1 MGSTPLEQYDGSSAL
16 TVQLDDESVLVY
28 MPAFGL
34 PESVPAELQAALAAS
49 EEQGVAPPEDACICS
64 GSGRRQW
71 FVEVPDRPLG
81 WEGPRRWRR
90 ASWRLQGDDQLQP
103 IIKVRSC
110 VEEAAARF
118 VNNKNTLPAQKPT
131 ERIRLLEVYNT
142 VLVNRYPT
150 GADSIKWHCDDERW
164 YYVDH
169 TQTNA
174 DIVIASVSVGAPR
187 WFELRSHPQRV
198 PKDQRR
204 TVRIRLGDGSLLF
217 MAGATQRNWQHRL
230 PADEAVESMRINL
243 TFRRVVPPR
252 SEV

>member
-1 MGSTPLEQYDGSSAL
+1 M
-16 TVQLDDESVLVY
+16 
-28 MPAFGL
+28 
-34 PESVPAELQAALAAS
+34 
-49 EEQGVAPPEDACICS
+49 
-64 GSGRRQW
+64 
-71 FVEVPDRPLG
+71 
-81 WEGPRRWRR
+81 
-90 ASWRLQGDDQLQP
+90 
-103 IIKVRSC
+103 
-110 VEEAAARF
+110 EEAAARF
-118 VNNKNTLPAQKPT
+118 VNNKNNTLPAQNPT
-131 ERIRLLEVYNT
+131 ESIRLLEVYNT

-169 TQTNA
+169 TKTNA
-174 DIVIASVSVGAPR
+174 DIVIASVSLGAPR

-252 SEV
+252 SERPVD